1 MEDAFT
7 KLKQV
12 TAVSSLEEMHEKFS
26 NQRNNKKALEH
37 DVKEAEA
44 RLVAV
49 KASHSRQEQLF
60 QDLKSSG
67 GGVAEFSRETI
78 NKSVASFMIVLSVLS
93 GCNVL

>member
-37 DVKEAEA
+37 DVKEAEM
-44 RLVAV
+44 RLVTV
-49 KASHSRQEQLF
+49 KGANQRQEELF

-67 GGVAEFSRETI
+67 GGIAEFSRETI
-78 NKSVASFMIVLSVLS
+78 NR
-93 GCNVL
+93 